1 MTFNEAKLRTRLGMK
16 VKLKHWTT
24 VKCVVTFHDDGRVSY
39 VLGDESIRTTLI
51 PLAWCNRSDWEI
63 YHEV

>member
-16 VKLKHWTT
+16 VKLPHWTT
-24 VKCVVTFHDDGRVSY
+24 VKCVVTFHDDGQVSY
-39 VLGDESIRTTLI
+39 VLGDESIRTALI